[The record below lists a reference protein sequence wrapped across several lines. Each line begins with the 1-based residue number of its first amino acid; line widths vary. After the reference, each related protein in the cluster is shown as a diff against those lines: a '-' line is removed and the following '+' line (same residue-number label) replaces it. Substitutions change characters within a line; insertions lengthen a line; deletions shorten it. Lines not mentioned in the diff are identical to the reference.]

1 MALAVNDR
9 SVEVEELARD
19 WPMLEALTAG
29 TRKMR
34 IGSTSYLP
42 KWPGEDPGAYAARL
56 ATATLFPAYRRTV
69 SVMSGKPFS
78 KPITLKVPARIEQ
91 LTSDIDMQGC
101 SLHVFA
107 AEMFQEITGFG
118 LAGILVEYPDTTP
131 RDENGRRVE
140 GPAVK
145 RTVAQ
150 VEAAGLRP
158 YWVRV
163 RHNQILGWK
172 TAVVGERVTLA
183 QLRIAETYEV
193 DDGGFGTE
201 IREQVR
207 VLEPGRW
214 AVWRQA
220 DGARQEWV
228 IHDSGTTSLREIPF
242 VPLYGTRLG
251 FMRGVAPMLDL
262 AYLNV
267 KHWQSQSDQ
276 DTILHVARVP
286 ILAMIGAEA
295 ETELTVGASTAVRLP
310 LEADLKF
317 VEHTGAAIEAGEA
330 SLDKL
335 RDQMIQTGA
344 ELLVRRESGD
354 VSATEASNDAEANK
368 SDLQRIAENFEDA
381 LDQALWFTAQYAGLP
396 DGGTVELFDDYGA
409 ATLSDASAQLIRDLQ
424 QGGLISKETA
434 INELK
439 RRGVLAESVDPATEA
454 DKVAEDGPAPGTLTD
469 DGGEDQFQ

>member
-9 SVEVEELARD
+9 TEEVKELGRD

-29 TRKMR
+29 TRAMR
-34 IGSTSYLP
+34 AGKQSFMP
-42 KWPGEDPGAYAARL
+42 QWPGENPDAYGARV

-78 KPITLKVPARIEQ
+78 KPVTLKVPARIE
-91 LTSDIDMQGC
+91 SFADNIDLQGC

-118 LAGILVEYPDTTP
+118 LAGILVDSP
-131 RDENGRRVE
+131 RANGSGRQ
-140 GPAVK
+140 
-145 RTVAQ
+145 TVAQ
-150 VEAAGLRP
+150 AEREGRRP

-172 TAVVGERVTLA
+172 TQTIGDRVRLS
-183 QLRIAETYEV
+183 QLRLSESYEV
-193 DDGGFGTE
+193 DDGRYGTE

-207 VLEPGRW
+207 VLEPGSW
-214 AVWRQA
+214 EVWRQA
-220 DGARQEWV
+220 DGAKQEWV
-228 IHDSGTTSLREIPF
+228 LFDEGTTSLPEIPF

-251 FMRGVAPMLDL
+251 FMRGAPPLIDL
-262 AYLNV
+262 AFLNV

-286 ILAMIGAEA
+286 ILAMIGAEP
-295 ETELTVGASTAVRLP
+295 ETELVVGASTAVRLP
-310 LEADLKF
+310 PEADLKF
-317 VEHTGAAIEAGEA
+317 VEHTGAAIEAGEV

-344 ELLVRRESGD
+344 ELLVRRDSGD
-354 VSATEASNDAEANK
+354 VSAAEATNDAEANK

-409 ATLSDASAQLIRDLQ
+409 ATMSDASAQLIRDLQ

-434 INELK
+434 INEFK
-439 RRGVLAESVDPATEA
+439 RRGVLAETVDPATEA
-454 DKVAEDGPAPGTLTD
+454 AQVAEDGPAPGTLTD
-469 DGGEDQFQ
+469 DGTGEAFQ

>member
-9 SVEVEELARD
+9 SVEIKELARD

-29 TRKMR
+29 TREMR
-34 IGSTSYLP
+34 AGKTAFLP
-42 KWPGEDPGAYAARL
+42 QWPNESAEAYGARL

-78 KPITLKVPARIEQ
+78 KPVTLKVPKRIEAIAD
-91 LTSDIDMQGC
+91 DIDLQGC
-101 SLHVFA
+101 SLHVFS

-118 LAGILVEYPDTTP
+118 LAGILVDSPVATGE
-131 RDENGRRVE
+131 GR
-140 GPAVK
+140 K
-145 RTVAQ
+145 TVAQ
-150 VEAAGLRP
+150 VEAEGRRP

-163 RHNQILGWK
+163 RHNQILGYK
-172 TAVVGERVTLA
+172 TGSIGGKTVLT
-183 QLRIAETYEV
+183 QLRLAETYEKE
-193 DDGGFGTE
+193 DGPYGIE
-201 IREQVR
+201 VCEQVR

-214 AVWRQA
+214 EIWRQS
-220 DGARQEWV
+220 DGAGKSWQRFDQ
-228 IHDSGTTSLREIPF
+228 GATSLPLIPF

-251 FMRGVAPMLDL
+251 FMRGAAPMMDL

-286 ILAMIGAEA
+286 ILAMIGAESD
-295 ETELTVGASTAVRLP
+295 TELTVGASTAVRLP
-310 LEADLKF
+310 PEADLKF
-317 VEHTGAAIEAGEA
+317 VEHSGAAIEAGET

-354 VSATEASNDAEANK
+354 VSATEATNDAEANK

-381 LDQALWFTAQYAGLP
+381 LDQALWFTAQFMGLP
-396 DGGTVELFDDYGA
+396 DGGSVELFDDYGA

-454 DKVAEDGPAPGTLTD
+454 DKVAEDGPAPGALTD
-469 DGGEDQFQ
+469 DGGSGGQFQ

>member
-9 SVEVEELARD
+9 TKEVQELGRD
-19 WPMLEALTAG
+19 WPMLEALISG
-29 TRKMR
+29 TRAMR
-34 IGSTSYLP
+34 AGAQSYMP
-42 KWPGEDPGAYAARL
+42 QWPGEDAKAYAARL

-78 KPITLKVPARIEQ
+78 KPVTLKVPARIE
-91 LTSDIDMQGC
+91 SFAEDIDLQGC

-118 LAGILVEYPDTTP
+118 LAGILVDSP
-131 RDENGRRVE
+131 RASGAGRQ
-140 GPAVK
+140 
-145 RTVAQ
+145 TVAQ
-150 VEAAGLRP
+150 AEKEGRRP

-172 TAVVGERVTLA
+172 TAIVNGKVQLS
-183 QLRIAETYEV
+183 QLRLAETYEE
-193 DDGGFGTE
+193 DDGGYGVE

-207 VLEPGRW
+207 VLEPGKW
-214 AVWRQA
+214 EVWRQS
-220 DGARQEWV
+220 DGAKQEWELFEK
-228 IHDSGTTSLREIPF
+228 GTTSLSAIPF

-251 FMRGVAPMLDL
+251 FMRGAPPLIDL
-262 AYLNV
+262 AFLNV

-286 ILAMIGAEA
+286 ILAMIGADSD
-295 ETELTVGASTAVRLP
+295 TGLVVGASTAVRLP
-310 LEADLKF
+310 PDADLKF
-317 VEHTGAAIEAGEA
+317 VEHSGAAIEAGEV

-344 ELLVRRESGD
+344 ELLVRRDSGD
-354 VSATEASNDAEANK
+354 VSATEATNDAEANK

-381 LDQALWFTAQYAGLP
+381 LDQALWFTAQFAGLP

-409 ATLSDASAQLIRDLQ
+409 ATMSDASAQLIRDLQ

-439 RRGVLAESVDPATEA
+439 RRGVLAETVDPDKEA
-454 DKVAEDGPAPGTLTD
+454 EQVAEDGPAPGMLTD
-469 DGGEDQFQ
+469 EGTGEAFQ